1 MSELN
6 TIVTELVLG
15 YFSKINA
22 SVHENNGLYDVA
34 VPDNFKKTLG
44 DDVLKITFNPNLSK
58 STDYELIS
66 PGSSILSAILNECIA
81 FGPTVIGRP
90 TSHNLEYPVIRF
102 YFYVVFE
109 SVKSKTKMLS
119 VNIDTKNIQ
128 KINFDESEINFQT
141 NHTNV
146 RLNSDLIDYCYIEST
161 DYLEKSMKSEIN
173 NFKNEIL
180 ALKNEELQNI
190 NLEYQKKY
198 EIIENKHTDL
208 RSKNN
213 SDASLQKLIDENESI
228 KLEEAFVRK
237 NLDHKYLIS
246 IDFALVASTVFV

>member
-1 MSELN
+1 
-6 TIVTELVLG
+6 
-15 YFSKINA
+15 
-22 SVHENNGLYDVA
+22 
-34 VPDNFKKTLG
+34 
-44 DDVLKITFNPNLSK
+44 
-58 STDYELIS
+58 
-66 PGSSILSAILNECIA
+66 
-81 FGPTVIGRP
+81 
-90 TSHNLEYPVIRF
+90 
-102 YFYVVFE
+102 
-109 SVKSKTKMLS
+109 MLS